1 MAVDSGGLFQ
11 PLNLANMSSA
21 RSWAGVAWIA
31 PEAMAHR
38 CLMNSAREVGIGG
51 GVQAAVE
58 AEEPGAVV
66 AAGLAETGAD
76 GADGVDIGG
85 EE

>member
-1 MAVDSGGLFQ
+1 M
-11 PLNLANMSSA
+11 
-21 RSWAGVAWIA
+21 AWIA

-38 CLMNSAREVGIGG
+38 CLMNSAREVGMGG

-58 AEEPGAVV
+58 TEEPGAV
-66 AAGLAETGAD
+66 AAGLGVAETGAD

-85 EE
+85 AE